1 LGVEAGGGLDVD
13 VDEQVAPAALVEV
26 RHAAPVQRDDLAGL
40 GAGPDVDLLGAVERV
55 DHEGGAEGGRGH
67 RDVHG
72 AVEVVAAPLED
83 RVRALDDL
91 QEQVAGRAAAGADL
105 ALAGELDVRAV
116 LDTGRDPHLDHA
128 AGAHPAVA
136 GALLTG
142 GPDDGAV
149 AAALGLS

>member
-1 LGVEAGGGLDVD
+1 SSDVCSS
-13 VDEQVAPAALVEV
+13 
-26 RHAAPVQRDDLAGL
+26 DL
-40 GAGPDVDLLGAVERV
+40 
-55 DHEGGAEGGRGH
+55 
-67 RDVHG
+67 
-72 AVEVVAAPLED
+72 LED

-142 GPDDGAV
+142 VPDDGAV
-149 AAALGLS
+149 AAALGARPRRHDLAQERAGDLGDLAPPVAHVAGVRVGS